1 MNNFDLVLVPLIVV
15 TMPYVLAARTN
26 AMATQQRCAPFLWLR
41 ALEPNVTCGSYVSWF
56 PHRSLWHPPCPWEL
70 RPTGTRERD
79 RLIIRL
85 PCTGYAYVHNYPF
98 SSPSVP
104 RPMDGRYIRVA
115 YSVAGMYSTRNL
127 CCTRRISLATRNYKL
142 IRNQHVSPSMTDETA
157 SSPLV
162 LAKSYRIQ
170 VYCAKKKY
178 ADWEYRIREDLN
190 ELSYCLAQNPLS
202 WSLVDHHNGLPR
214 WRITA

>member
-1 MNNFDLVLVPLIVV
+1 MLHV
-15 TMPYVLAARTN
+15 ARMSVDSRIDPFGTPHV
-26 AMATQQRCAPFLWLR
+26 RGSFAPR
-41 ALEPNVTCGSYVSWF
+41 A
-56 PHRSLWHPPCPWEL
+56 
-70 RPTGTRERD
+70 RERD

-115 YSVAGMYSTRNL
+115 YSLAGMYSTRNL

-170 VYCAKKKY
+170 VYCAKKNMQIGNI
-178 ADWEYRIREDLN
+178 AFVR
-190 ELSYCLAQNPLS
+190 
-202 WSLVDHHNGLPR
+202 
-214 WRITA
+214 T